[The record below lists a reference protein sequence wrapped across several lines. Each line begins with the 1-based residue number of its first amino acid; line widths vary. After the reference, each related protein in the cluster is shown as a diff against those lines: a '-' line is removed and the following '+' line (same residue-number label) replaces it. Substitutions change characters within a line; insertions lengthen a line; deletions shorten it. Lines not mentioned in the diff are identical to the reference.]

1 MVNGN
6 LPDFCRS
13 FKFSNKKKTFHLHF
27 KVTVGFYNSEDF
39 EFGERN
45 LSLVGW

>member
-6 LPDFCRS
+6 LPDFAAL
-13 FKFSNKKKTFHLHF
+13 SNSAIKKTFHLHF

-45 LSLVGW
+45 LSSVGW